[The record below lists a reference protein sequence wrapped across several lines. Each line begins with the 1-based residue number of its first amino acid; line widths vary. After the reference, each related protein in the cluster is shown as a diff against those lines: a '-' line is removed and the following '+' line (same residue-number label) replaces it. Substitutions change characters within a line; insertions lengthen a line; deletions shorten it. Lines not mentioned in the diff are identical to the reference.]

1 MPITKYAPQRNV
13 KGLGNITL
21 PEYLD
26 INRGGKGWGAPITLW
41 HITTADNIEKIKSD
55 GLLAGTCSHWMSNNA
70 SRTPAVY
77 FFCDESV
84 LADMAKAL
92 LDEGVTPAIIE
103 VVIPADETENL
114 FADNY
119 WNMEV
124 EKAYMSAVKFL
135 TDGRVPPAWITKIN

>member
-1 MPITKYAPQRNV
+1 
-13 KGLGNITL
+13 
-21 PEYLD
+21 
-26 INRGGKGWGAPITLW
+26 
-41 HITTADNIEKIKSD
+41 
-55 GLLAGTCSHWMSNNA
+55 
-70 SRTPAVY
+70 
-77 FFCDESV
+77 
-84 LADMAKAL
+84 MAKAL